1 MLELSIITAT
11 FNASE
16 TIVNCL
22 ESVAAQSSNVEHIII
37 DGVSTD
43 NTAQLVEQYTSHPVK
58 LVSQPDLGIYDA
70 MNKGIAMATGEVVG
84 ILNADDFYSSNDVL
98 AKVSEVFSDPK
109 VDACY
114 GDLKYVDEHDV
125 GKTIRYWKSGVY
137 EQRKFYS
144 GWMPPHPTFFVR
156 RSIYEKYGMFNLD
169 LGTAADYEL
178 MLRLLLKHSIN
189 AVYIPDVL
197 VKMRT
202 GGKSNLS
209 ISNRLK
215 ANRMDRRAWSI
226 NGLKPYP
233 WTIPLKPL
241 RKIPQWFFRE

>member
-1 MLELSIITAT
+1 MRISIITAT
-11 FNASE
+11 LNVSE
-16 TIVNCL
+16 TIENCL
-22 ESVAAQSSNVEHIII
+22 KSIATQSYDIEHIII

-43 NTAQLVEQYTSHPVK
+43 NTAHIIDEYTGHPVK
-58 LVSQPDLGIYDA
+58 FVSQPDLGIYDA

-84 ILNADDFYSSNDVL
+84 ILNADDFYASDDVL
-98 AKVSEVFSDPK
+98 AKVAAVFSDPK

-125 GKTIRYWKSGVY
+125 AKTVRYWKSGDY
-137 EQRKFYS
+137 NRNKFHS

-156 RSIYEKYGMFNLD
+156 RSVYEKYGVFNLD

-178 MLRLLLKHSIN
+178 MLRLLLKHEIN
-189 AVYIPDVL
+189 AVYIPEVL
-197 VKMRT
+197 VHMRT
-202 GGKSNLS
+202 GGKSNVS
-209 ISNRLK
+209 FSNRLK

-226 NGLKPYP
+226 NGLKPCL

-241 RKIPQWFFRE
+241 RKIPQWFFRT